1 MGPPE
6 VLVSEVASVGSVP
19 RMELHVKTPALRT
32 YSKALSSYADDT
44 SAATAYVSSHMHLEW
59 SDAMMFQP
67 VVQVNDSV
75 VSAINNALAR
85 IKTVAEASGLELG
98 ATAKMYDTTDHHVA
112 EGLDR
117 KYEAVGPPAQRY
129 SDISSPDTD
138 TVPQPE
144 DGPPAGTPSGS
155 TTGGAGGGG
164 GSW

>member
-1 MGPPE
+1 M
-6 VLVSEVASVGSVP
+6 
-19 RMELHVKTPALRT
+19 RTPALRR
-32 YSKALSSYADDT
+32 YSKALSSWADDT
-44 SAATAYVSSHMHLEW
+44 SVATAYASSHLHLEW

-75 VSAINNALAR
+75 VSAVDNALAR
-85 IKTVAEASGLELG
+85 IRTVAEASGLELA

-129 SDISSPDTD
+129 SDISNPDTD
-138 TVPQPE
+138 SVPEPD
-144 DGPPAGTPSGS
+144 DGPPPGTPSGS
-155 TTGGAGGGG
+155 GTTGGAGGGG